1 MIKNIYKKSNNKKGF
16 VLLFSVLVSSLLLSI
31 GLAIFNITIKEL
43 VLAGSARESQF
54 AIYAADTG
62 ADCALYWDIK
72 QGPISEVTPMPIQC
86 HGQSMTVGGTG
97 FGVPSSFSFNLP
109 PESSCVVVTVTKN
122 QITGGAPPR
131 TYIETIIESR
141 GYNTCDTNNPRRIE
155 RAIIL
160 RY

>member
-1 MIKNIYKKSNNKKGF
+1 MKKNIYKKTNDKKGF

-43 VLAGSARESQF
+43 VLVGSARESQF

-72 QGPISEVTPMPIQC
+72 QGPISEVTPMAIQC

-97 FGVPSSFSFNLP
+97 LGVPSIFSFNLP
-109 PESSCVVVTVTKN
+109 PESSCVVVAVTKSLN
-122 QITGGAPPR
+122 PSGSTR
-131 TYIETIIESR
+131 TVIESR
-141 GYNTCDTNNPRRIE
+141 GYNTCDVNNPRRIE